1 MIELN
6 DHQPIKITNCK
17 PFSFELELDTTKFN
31 AYSRQ
36 GTVEDIKVPKKMPFD
51 SLLKS
56 TKNPVASTVD
66 GMLAVPDLSKFG
78 RAE

>member
-1 MIELN
+1 MTELN
-6 DHQPIKITNCK
+6 YSQPIKITNCK
-17 PFSFELELDTTKFN
+17 PFSFELELDTTNFN
-31 AYSRQ
+31 AYTRQ

-51 SLLKS
+51 SLFKS
-56 TKNPVASTVD
+56 TKNPVASSAE